1 MPNCLAAG
9 HNKLMD
15 QMGMHVTSIRMYIS
29 TCARRVFVL
38 GVSRVRVH
46 YKTKKSSPRYEDLD
60 SHASSRRS
68 VVHVRQ
74 MYLS

>member
-1 MPNCLAAG
+1 MLSDSQYN
-9 HNKLMD
+9 
-15 QMGMHVTSIRMYIS
+15 IS
-29 TCARRVFVL
+29 MRFQAEGL